1 MENFDEY
8 RSIKTHWP
16 LDDFIKKVR
25 KFIRDFPKLNELKG
39 IEESKDSDLALYSSM
54 ALDDYNFSPPI
65 IAPVNFEGFPSHSLL
80 MLGTVCYGFL
90 SNGILQ
96 LRNSISYN
104 DGGQNVNVWD
114 KGPAY
119 MGNAVLFSKM
129 WESKKTA
136 LKRAINIANGYGVIQ
151 SADFNLYSYMAMYGG
166 DYIVSTTGTELG
178 TSPMPLSY
186 PGNIP
191 TAGDL
196 GILPPKLKTKSVN
209 FTISDWAP
217 DADPNYYSLHFYHN
231 LLHRDVLIVI
241 EDPLTMLDLS
251 SQIKV
256 FRVTENQVLLKVPMN
271 PDGRLN
277 GMIQCSVPY

>member
-1 MENFDEY
+1 MDAL
-8 RSIKTHWP
+8 IKN
-16 LDDFIKKVR
+16 VR
-25 KFIRDFPKLNELKG
+25 KFIKDFPKLNELKG
-39 IEESKDSDLALYSSM
+39 IEESSDNDLALYATLAM
-54 ALDDYNFSPPI
+54 DDYNFTPPI
-65 IAPVNFEGFPSHSLL
+65 IVPVDFNSFPSHSLL
-80 MLGTVCYGFL
+80 LLGTVCYSLL

-96 LRNSISYN
+96 HRNSISYA

-119 MGNAVLFSKM
+119 IGNANLFGQM
-129 WESKKTA
+129 WERQKIG

-151 SADFNLYSYMAMYGG
+151 SADFNLYNYMAMYGG

-191 TAGDL
+191 VAGDL
-196 GILPPKLKTKSVN
+196 GILPPKLRTKSIN
-209 FTISDWAP
+209 FTLNDWAP
-217 DADPNYYSLHFYHN
+217 DADPNYFSLHFYHN
-231 LLHRDVLIVI
+231 LICREVIVVI
-241 EDPLTMLDLS
+241 EDPITMLDLS

-256 FRVTENQVLLKVPMN
+256 FRVTENQVLLKVSSD

-277 GMIQCSVPY
+277 GLIQCSVPY